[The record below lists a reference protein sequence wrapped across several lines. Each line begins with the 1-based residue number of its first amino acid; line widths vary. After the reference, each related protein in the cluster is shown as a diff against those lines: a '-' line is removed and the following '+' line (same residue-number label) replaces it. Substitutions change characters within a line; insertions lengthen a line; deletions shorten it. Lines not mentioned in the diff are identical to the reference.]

1 MLHTNHYLLHPIDT
15 VGAETIF
22 ADYGLYDC
30 SEYFKSENRDI
41 LELTG
46 TNLCATPIRAILDIL
61 FNDIYVLNRYPKKLE
76 HFHNDYMMD
85 EIDYDELFEK
95 IAVLRENFNDSQKV
109 ILDEFFE
116 KELKDSKS
124 VYCNEVVYDR
134 KKDGDNYYKLKPHSI
149 LLDINCSIGNE
160 KKHLTIEQVVKLF
173 DKKVEEF
180 DVFDKYAIDIL
191 RTESSKESID
201 AFVKEHNI
209 SNEKL
214 EYIMNVE
221 IIYG

>member
-1 MLHTNHYLLHPIDT
+1 MAWCSYASNHYLLHPIDT

-41 LELTG
+41 VELTG

-124 VYCNEVVYDR
+124 VYCNEIVYDR
-134 KKDGDNYYKLKPHSI
+134 KRDG
-149 LLDINCSIGNE
+149 
-160 KKHLTIEQVVKLF
+160 
-173 DKKVEEF
+173 
-180 DVFDKYAIDIL
+180 
-191 RTESSKESID
+191 
-201 AFVKEHNI
+201 
-209 SNEKL
+209 
-214 EYIMNVE
+214 
-221 IIYG
+221 

>member
-1 MLHTNHYLLHPIDT
+1 MVSSEKVKIFKEKYEQKLKHIELIKNRFIKEHNIVLKYITDKTAFKIPCHGVICDWHGVAMLHTNHYLLHPIDT

-134 KKDGDNYYKLKPHSI
+134 KRDG
-149 LLDINCSIGNE
+149 E
-160 KKHLTIEQVVKLF
+160 
-173 DKKVEEF
+173 
-180 DVFDKYAIDIL
+180 
-191 RTESSKESID
+191 
-201 AFVKEHNI
+201 
-209 SNEKL
+209 
-214 EYIMNVE
+214 
-221 IIYG
+221 